1 MEFIIIIAF
10 ALVVLAIWFLIE
22 YWWILLIFVGMLLL
36 AAIIYFV
43 FHVFELKKIENDVV
57 FAELISREPIIEQVC
72 ENTGHTT
79 SYGRHLSYHEHYRN
93 RNVIT
98 GYTVKF
104 KVIYK
109 NNKVEIITCNQDSDI
124 YNKLIIKSINK

>member
-1 MEFIIIIAF
+1 MELLITLLFI
-10 ALVVLAIWFLIE
+10 VAIFVILFVIE
-22 YWWILLIFVGMLLL
+22 YWWVLLIFIGMFLL

-43 FHVFELKKIENDVV
+43 FRIFELKKIENDVV

-109 NNKVEIITCNQDSDI
+109 NNKVEIIVCNQDSDI
-124 YNKLIIKSINK
+124 YNKLIIKSTNK

>member
-1 MEFIIIIAF
+1 MEILLAIAF
-10 ALVVLAIWFLIE
+10 LLLCGLVYFAIK
-22 YWWILLIFVGMLLL
+22 YWWILLIFIGMLLL

-43 FHVFELKKIENDVV
+43 FHMLELRKIENDVV

-93 RNVIT
+93 KNVIT

-109 NNKVEIITCNQDSDI
+109 NNKAEIITCNQESDI
-124 YNKLIIKSINK
+124 YNKLIIKSTNK

>member
-1 MEFIIIIAF
+1 MELLITLLFI
-10 ALVVLAIWFLIE
+10 VAIFVILFVIE
-22 YWWILLIFVGMLLL
+22 YWWVLLIFIGMLLL

-43 FHVFELKKIENDVV
+43 FRIFELKKIENDVV

-104 KVIYK
+104 KVIIK
-109 NNKVEIITCNQDSDI
+109 TTKVKLLFAIKIMKFIIN
-124 YNKLIIKSINK
+124 

>member
-1 MEFIIIIAF
+1 MEFIVILAF
-10 ALVVLAIWFLIE
+10 ALVVLAVLFLIE
-22 YWWILLIFVGMLLL
+22 YWWILLIFIGMLIL

-43 FHVFELKKIENDVV
+43 FHTFELRKIDNEAV
-57 FAELISREPIIEQVC
+57 FVKLISREPIVEQVC

-93 RNVIT
+93 RNVVT

-109 NNKVEIITCNQDSDI
+109 NNKAEIVTCTQDSDI
-124 YNKLIIKSINK
+124 YNKLIIKSVNK